1 LEMRYLLLVVC
12 FFVLFGC
19 SGGGDPINPQIKVN
33 EEVKILDYNS
43 NEGLG
48 DYNEQTYNR
57 LTNQNYT
64 NSNTSNIKLVI
75 KPTARQIGNVTYYSK
90 DLWATGL
97 AEGTNLEFKATYTLD
112 GKNKE
117 ISYTYD
123 VVSAGKGNKYKY
135 LSKSDLSFEDRMISH
150 KPEMSSLYRKYSSD
164 PNYDFIP
171 TTFAGFGNFFLE
183 DAKAQY
189 NYMQENNIPFSELI
203 TDKTVKE
210 KFGFTKEE
218 CNKYKNL
225 YYVVKNDVSN
235 SMQQDIFL
243 ALKYYELAEK
253 ITYTKLEIFKD
264 ATGYSNPEQYEVD
277 HNVKDGKFKQYRPST
292 KTSGIGA
299 NAAIAKLQKIYDAMY
314 PAQNKPSEYNL
325 KQNFPNP
332 FNPETNISYSLAKE
346 TTVKLTIYNM
356 LGQQVATL
364 VNGVQKAGLNTVY
377 WNGRDSRGVI
387 AGSGLYIYKLES
399 PEFNS
404 TKMMLMLK

>member
-1 LEMRYLLLVVC
+1 MRYLFLIVC
-12 FFVLFGC
+12 FFVLVGC
-19 SGGGDPINPQIKVN
+19 GDVENKKCPFCGKTASAPGDGYTSHYWCNRTNHGDPCPCKACNS
-33 EEVKILDYNS
+33 YNS
-43 NEGLG
+43 IDGTGSYVN
-48 DYNEQTYNR
+48 
-57 LTNQNYT
+57 
-64 NSNTSNIKLVI
+64 NTHYAMFPND
-75 KPTARQIGNVTYYSK
+75 KPTNIYLKSIIV
-90 DLWATGL
+90 
-97 AEGTNLEFKATYTLD
+97 
-112 GKNKE
+112 
-117 ISYTYD
+117 ISD
-123 VVSAGKGNKYKY
+123 N
-135 LSKSDLSFEDRMISH
+135 SFEERMVSH
-150 KPEMSSLYRKYSSD
+150 KPEMTSLYRKYSSD

-189 NYMQENNIPFSELI
+189 RYMQENNIPLSELI
-203 TDKTVKE
+203 TDKTVKA
-210 KFGFTKEE
+210 KYGFTKEE

-264 ATGYSNPEQYEVD
+264 ATGYANPEHYEVD
-277 HNVKDGKFKQYRPST
+277 HNITDGKFKLYRPST

-299 NAAIAKLQKIYDAMY
+299 NAAIAKLQKIYDTMY

-346 TTVKLTIYNM
+346 TKVKLTIYNM

-364 VNGVQKAGLNTVY
+364 VNGVQKAGLNTAH
-377 WNGRDSRGVI
+377 WNGRDNRGVL
-387 AGSGLYIYKLES
+387 AGSGVYIYKLES